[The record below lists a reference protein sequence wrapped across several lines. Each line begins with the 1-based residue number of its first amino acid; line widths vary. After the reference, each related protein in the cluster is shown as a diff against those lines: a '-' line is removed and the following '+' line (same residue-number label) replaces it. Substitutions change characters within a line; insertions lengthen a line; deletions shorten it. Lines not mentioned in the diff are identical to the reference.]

1 MLVMTDIVYLV
12 SSVLSF
18 PASWCIFDP
27 DLAFLPLPPRQLLME
42 VYKLSFISPGLL
54 FPAPMPAENIMSH
67 LKTHFHFTL
76 LTSKEFD
83 NFHNSNSKLND
94 QNTSKVKWTCTKV
107 VLVLC
112 LPETLAT
119 CWKELKM
126 LFVSSKR
133 IIRHFVISLDIS
145 DFLTPLSGSK
155 LILTSCWIEES
166 WSEVQAQI

>member
-27 DLAFLPLPPRQLLME
+27 DLAFLPLPPRQLLIE
-42 VYKLSFISPGLL
+42 FYKLSFISPGLL

-94 QNTSKVKWTCTKV
+94 QNTSKVK
-107 VLVLC
+107 
-112 LPETLAT
+112 
-119 CWKELKM
+119 
-126 LFVSSKR
+126 
-133 IIRHFVISLDIS
+133 
-145 DFLTPLSGSK
+145 
-155 LILTSCWIEES
+155 
-166 WSEVQAQI
+166 